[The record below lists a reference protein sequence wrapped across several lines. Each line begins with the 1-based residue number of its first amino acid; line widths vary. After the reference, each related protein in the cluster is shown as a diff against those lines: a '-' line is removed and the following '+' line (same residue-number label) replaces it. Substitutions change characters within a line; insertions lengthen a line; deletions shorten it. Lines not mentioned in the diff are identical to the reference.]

1 MSYVRHRG
9 PYGRSTLTEP
19 SPGATVRIP
28 GPWRNVLRVFRLPA
42 LVALVC
48 VGLGHGSRVSA
59 AEQVVQLKELEV
71 QAKTKLALPSRVP
84 LAAVTADVFKG
95 VEGFEPAASG
105 RVPNYLRALA
115 VKPAVVKPF
124 AHLLRTFAYEGT
136 VSPALKLAMATRI
149 AQVNRSAYG
158 AVHLARLLRNSGPD
172 GEALLTRLAANQLD
186 QLSPADRLALRWA
199 ELQTQDIHGMPDD
212 EFRQLRGYFS
222 DSQVVELTFTVC
234 LFNYFTRMVEGLGLP
249 VEPWAL
255 DLAVKPAPVPAF
267 SRDRSPARVAL
278 ISDDEIESSGAAL
291 QAARRPVIGN
301 AGLGIGM
308 ANSQRAMMRVPAL
321 AVAWRD
327 FGAANGNAQIGR
339 DILLQ
344 VSFAVSM
351 ANGCRYCTI
360 HQVVGLR
367 RIGVDP
373 TKLLA
378 MEKDDSALTAREKI
392 AVVFARKVTASPST
406 VTDADYAAIRR
417 EFGEQGA
424 LEVLLQTCHFSFM
437 NRFTDGLHL
446 PSEDEAIK
454 TYRSV
459 YGRDSLK
466 R

>member
-1 MSYVRHRG
+1 MNAARWTAV
-9 PYGRSTLTEP
+9 
-19 SPGATVRIP
+19 V
-28 GPWRNVLRVFRLPA
+28 
-42 LVALVC
+42 VALVLS
-48 VGLGHGSRVSA
+48 GLSDISNASA
-59 AEQVVQLKELEV
+59 AEPIPPLKDLAA
-71 QAKTKLALPSRVP
+71 QAKEKVALPARIP
-84 LAAVTADVFKG
+84 LAGTADVFSG
-95 VEGFEPAASG
+95 LEGFEPSASG

-124 AHLLRTFAYEGT
+124 ARLLRVFVYEGT

-172 GEALLTRLAANQLD
+172 GEALHARLAANQLD
-186 QLSPADRLALRWA
+186 QVAPAERLALRWA
-199 ELQTQDIHGMPDD
+199 ELQTQDIHGMPDA

-222 DSQVVELTFTVC
+222 DSEVVELTFTVC

-249 VEPWAL
+249 VEPWVL
-255 DLAVKPAPVPAF
+255 DPAVKPAPVAAWT
-267 SRDRSPARVAL
+267 RDRSPARVAL
-278 ISDDEIESSGAAL
+278 ISDAEIEMGGGAL
-291 QAARRPVIGN
+291 RAARQPVEGN

-321 AVAWRD
+321 ATAWRE
-327 FGAANGNAQIGR
+327 FGAANSRSQIGR

-378 MEKDDSALTAREKI
+378 MEKDDSVLTPREKV
-392 AVVFARKVTASPST
+392 AVVFARKVTASPAT
-406 VTDADYAAIRR
+406 VTEVDYAAVRR

-424 LEVLLQTCHFSFM
+424 LEVLLQTCNFSFM

-454 TYRSV
+454 TYRAV
-459 YGRDSLK
+459 YGRDTLK